1 MATQSFLTE
10 ADMGVLEKAGDHRR
24 YAKGEIILQQ
34 RSECDRLFFVVQGI
48 VQIDFSR
55 FYGNDLLAHLGSRD
69 LFGEVSLLLGTRAS
83 ANAIAVD
90 EVETLEIPYPN
101 LESLLAADDAFTA
114 RFYKSLAFTLARRL
128 RSGNRD

>member
-10 ADMGVLEKAGDHRR
+10 SDMDVLKQAGEHHR
-24 YAKGEIILQQ
+24 YSKGDVILQQ
-34 RSECDRLFFVVQGI
+34 RSECDRLFFIDKGI

-55 FYGNDLLAHLGSRD
+55 FYGNDLLAHLGQGD

-83 ANAIAVD
+83 ANAVAVD
-90 EVETLEIPYPN
+90 DVEVLEIPYDKLQPA
-101 LESLLAADDAFTA
+101 LDDEGLAS

>member
-10 ADMGVLEKAGDHRR
+10 SDMNVLEHAGEHRR
-24 YAKGEIILQQ
+24 YAKGDVILQQ
-34 RSECDRLFFVVQGI
+34 RSECDRLFFIDKGI

-55 FYGNDLLAHLGSRD
+55 FYGNDLLAHLGQGD

-90 EVETLEIPYPN
+90 DVEVLEIPYDK
-101 LESLLAADDAFTA
+101 LQQTLDDEGLAS